1 MWADVPHVA
10 IGVAFDAGAKG
21 RRGVGGC
28 DGRHADKPRAHL
40 VCYGLGRVNN
50 TPAARRD
57 DNIRALRPA
66 LRHQRIHFRALL
78 VDVLA
83 VLDVIRDAVFVE
95 RTGDRILNGR
105 NGSTAAD
112 NERFGAQRRGMRSY
126 ISYHTRSHDKPQ
138 RVNDRFLH

>member
-1 MWADVPHVA
+1 M
-10 IGVAFDAGAKG
+10 
-21 RRGVGGC
+21 
-28 DGRHADKPRAHL
+28 
-40 VCYGLGRVNN
+40 CYGLGRVNN
-50 TPAARRD
+50 APAARRD

-95 RTGDRILNGR
+95 RAGDGVLNGR

-112 NERFGAQRRGMRSY
+112 NERFGAQRRGMRANIPHYS
-126 ISYHTRSHDKPQ
+126 RSHDKPQ